1 MDRVVVTRLL
11 SSKKED
17 EASAAQHL
25 LADAAVRASQTE
37 RDEAVAVLLDVLEKD
52 ERRIAR
58 RARAALWAAISLHS
72 LFAIIAVLSI
82 LHHVKAVLPFL
93 VLVWSAGNAIGVYT
107 LTAKSCSKTRVRA
120 ALALARHGDLRA
132 LGPLIEAFA
141 AAREAAERVTI
152 NEAIEGLLP
161 RVRPGED
168 TLLNGRQSALL
179 QTALMNWSPNWFT
192 ATRDVEADGL
202 VLLLKVAA
210 LVGDKNMVPALTA
223 VAGRTPNRESD
234 KRVIQ
239 VAHASLATL
248 KARLDEHNSPVTGPL
263 QFGNR
268 P

>member
-17 EASAAQHL
+17 EANAAQRL
-25 LADAAVRASQTE
+25 LIEAAYSSQAE
-37 RDEAVAVLLDVLEKD
+37 RDEAVAVLLDALEKD

-120 ALALARHGDLRA
+120 ALALATHDDLRA

-141 AAREAAERVTI
+141 AAREAPERVTI
-152 NEAIEGLLP
+152 NEAIEGLFP
-161 RVRPGED
+161 RVRPGDD

-192 ATRDVEADGL
+192 ATKDVEADGL
-202 VLLLKVAA
+202 VLLLEVAA

-239 VAHASLATL
+239 AAHASLAAL
-248 KARLDEHNSPVTGPL
+248 NARLDGHNPPVIGPVR
-263 QFGNR
+263 FGNR